1 MFYQRQ
7 LIVVTIM
14 KLLKF
19 SADWCGPCE
28 QQSKLLED
36 FDAVPVE
43 EIDVDKNQQRANEY
57 SVRSLPTMVLLNDDT
72 VVKQW
77 PGVTQPDEILS
88 AIEQNS

>member
-1 MFYQRQ
+1 ME
-7 LIVVTIM
+7 L
-14 KLLKF
+14 KLF

-28 QQSKLLED
+28 QQHKILED

-77 PGVTQPDEILS
+77 SGLTQPDEILS

>member
-1 MFYQRQ
+1 ME
-7 LIVVTIM
+7 L
-14 KLLKF
+14 KLF

-28 QQSKLLED
+28 QQHKMFED

-43 EIDVDKNQQRANEY
+43 QIDVDEDQQRANEY

-77 PGVTQPDEILS
+77 SGLTQPDEILS